1 MTRAEE
7 SGRTRVPGPPRPEP
21 AVTEHRED
29 RGGEPVTGVGAGE
42 QLGHPGKRGPGGFRP
57 DVQAM
62 RALAVSVTIVN
73 HLWPGSPLT
82 GGYVGVD
89 IFFVISGFLISS
101 QLIREID
108 GTGRLQLARF
118 YARRVRRLLPAAFLV
133 LVFVATAAYLF
144 VPRPQWSAYGREITA
159 SALYWQNWLV
169 ATKPGDPTL
178 FTAVQHY
185 WSLSVEEQ
193 FYLCWPLL
201 LLVLFKI
208 SPKIRFTGIAVVGL
222 ASLAFSV
229 YLTGANQYMAYL
241 ITPVRVWELALGS
254 VVAMAGT
261 KLELPRIAA
270 NLVSLTGVAAMVF
283 AVMVFGAHSE
293 FPGVLALVPAVG
305 AALVIVGGT
314 SPHRQWHTPVTSS
327 APVQLV
333 GNLSYSLYLWHWP
346 LIVLVPYAFP
356 GAAAGGTL
364 STPVGLAIVAASL
377 ALAYLS
383 KRLVEDPIRFWP
395 PLVRN
400 PRLTFIGMVAGI
412 VVVCAVASGLLLA

>member
-1 MTRAEE
+1 MTRAGE
-7 SGRTRVPGPPRPEP
+7 SGPTRVPGLTRPEP
-21 AVTEHRED
+21 AVTEHRRD
-29 RGGEPVTGVGAGE
+29 RGGAPVTGVGAGE

-57 DVQAM
+57 DIQAL
-62 RALAVSVTIVN
+62 RALAVSVTVVS
-73 HLWPGSPLT
+73 HLWPNSLFA

-89 IFFVISGFLISS
+89 VFFVISGFLISS

-108 GTGRLQLARF
+108 GTGRLRLARF

-133 LVFVATAAYLF
+133 LVFVATAAYLL
-144 VPRPQWSAYGREITA
+144 VPRPQWPAYGREITA

-178 FTAVQHY
+178 FTALQHY

-208 SPKIRFTGIAVVGL
+208 PAKVRFTGIAVVGL

-229 YLTGANQYMAYL
+229 YLTGANQYVAYL
-241 ITPVRVWELALGS
+241 ITPVRVWEFALGA

-270 NLVSLTGVAAMVF
+270 NLASLAGMAAMLF
-283 AVMVFGAHSE
+283 AVYVFDGHSE
-293 FPGVLALVPAVG
+293 FPGALALVPAVG
-305 AALVIVGGT
+305 AALVIAGGT
-314 SPHRQWHTPVTSS
+314 SPHRQWHTPVTSW

-333 GNLSYSLYLWHWP
+333 GDLSYSLYLWHWP
-346 LIVLVPYAFP
+346 LIVLAGYAFP
-356 GAAAGGTL
+356 GAVAGGTL
-364 STPVGLAIVAASL
+364 STPVCIAIVAASL

-383 KRLVEDPIRFWP
+383 TRFVEDPIRFWP

-400 PRLTFIGMVAGI
+400 LRLTFTSMVAGI

>member
-7 SGRTRVPGPPRPEP
+7 SGRTRVPGPSRPET
-21 AVTEHRED
+21 AVTEHGRD
-29 RGGEPVTGVGAGE
+29 RNGEPVTGVATGE
-42 QLGHPGKRGPGGFRP
+42 RLGRAGKRGPGGFRP
-57 DVQAM
+57 DVQSL
-62 RALAVSVTIVN
+62 RALAVSVTVVN
-73 HLWPGSPLT
+73 HLWPNSPLT

-89 IFFVISGFLISS
+89 VFFVISGFLISA
-101 QLIREID
+101 QLIRELE
-108 GTGRLQLARF
+108 GTGRLGLAQF

-133 LVFVATAAYLF
+133 LVFVAAAAYLF
-144 VPRPQWSAYGREITA
+144 VPRTQWPAYGREITA

-169 ATKPGDPTL
+169 AAKPPDPTQ
-178 FTAVQHY
+178 FTALQHY

-201 LLVLFKI
+201 LLVLFMIPAKA
-208 SPKIRFTGIAVVGL
+208 RFAGIAVVGL

-241 ITPVRVWELALGS
+241 ITPVRVWELALGA

-261 KLELPRIAA
+261 KVELPRIAA
-270 NLVSLTGVAAMVF
+270 NLVSLVGMAGIVYAVLVF
-283 AVMVFGAHSE
+283 NDHSA
-293 FPGVLALVPAVG
+293 FPGALALVPAVG

-314 SPHRQWHTPVTSS
+314 SPHRQWHAPVTSS

-356 GAAAGGTL
+356 GAVAGGRL
-364 STPVGLAIVAASL
+364 STPVSLAIVAVSL

-383 KRLVEDPIRFWP
+383 KRLIEDPIRYWP

-400 PRLTFIGMVAGI
+400 LGLTFTGMVAGI

>member
-7 SGRTRVPGPPRPEP
+7 SGTTRVPGPQRPEP
-21 AVTEHRED
+21 AVTEHRQD
-29 RGGEPVTGVGAGE
+29 RGGDPVTGAGAGE
-42 QLGHPGKRGPGGFRP
+42 QLGRPGKRGPVGFRP
-57 DVQAM
+57 DVQAL
-62 RALAVSVTIVN
+62 RALAVSVTVVN
-73 HLWPGSPLT
+73 HLWPNSPLT

-89 IFFVISGFLISS
+89 VFFVISGFLISS

-108 GTGRLQLARF
+108 GTGHLRLAQF

-133 LVFVATAAYLF
+133 LLFVAIAAYVF
-144 VPRPQWSAYGREITA
+144 VPRTHWPAYGREVSA

-169 ATKPGDPTL
+169 ATKPADPTL
-178 FTAVQHY
+178 FTALQHY

-201 LLVLFKI
+201 LLLLFKI
-208 SPKIRFTGIAVVGL
+208 SPKFRFTGIAVVGL
-222 ASLAFSV
+222 ASLAYSV

-241 ITPVRVWELALGS
+241 ITPVRVWELALGA

-270 NLVSLTGVAAMVF
+270 NLASLAGLAAIVF
-283 AVMVFGAHSE
+283 AVLVFNDYSE
-293 FPGVLALVPAVG
+293 FPGALALVPAVG

-314 SPHRQWHTPVTSS
+314 NPNRQWHSPVTSS

-333 GNLSYSLYLWHWP
+333 GDLSYSLYLWHWP
-346 LIVLVPYAFP
+346 LIVLTPYAFP
-356 GAAAGGTL
+356 AAVAGGKL
-364 STPVGLAIVAASL
+364 STPTSLAIVAASL
-377 ALAYLS
+377 VLAYLS
-383 KRLVEDPIRFWP
+383 KRFVEDPIRFWP

-400 PRLTFIGMVAGI
+400 LRLTFAGMVAGI

>member
-1 MTRAEE
+1 
-7 SGRTRVPGPPRPEP
+7 
-21 AVTEHRED
+21 VTEHRED

-42 QLGHPGKRGPGGFRP
+42 QLGQLGKRGAGGFRP
-57 DVQAM
+57 DVQAL

-73 HLWPGSPLT
+73 HLWPNSPLT

-89 IFFVISGFLISS
+89 VFFVISGFLISS

-108 GTGRLQLARF
+108 STGRLQLARF

-133 LVFVATAAYLF
+133 LVLVAIAAYLF
-144 VPRPQWSAYGREITA
+144 VPRPQWSDYGREITA

-208 SPKIRFTGIAVVGL
+208 APKIRFTGIAVVGL

-229 YLTGANQYMAYL
+229 YLTGANQYVAYL

-270 NLVSLTGVAAMVF
+270 NLVSLIGMAAMVF
-283 AVMVFGAHSE
+283 AVLVFGAHSE
-293 FPGVLALVPAVG
+293 FPGALALVPAVG

-314 SPHRQWHTPVTSS
+314 SPRRQWHTPVTSS

-346 LIVLVPYAFP
+346 LIVLVPYVFP
-356 GAAAGGTL
+356 GAAAGGTI

-395 PLVRN
+395 PLVRS